1 MKRIKPTYCE
11 SVSLSETAS
20 VVTVGAGDGGPAWF
34 ASSWANRLNTDGI
47 IETMLSG
54 LSGTNIGVTAEIR
67 RAWRKSEGLGVTPPS
82 PNVPQTLEPG
92 RWFQGLSKPAEGG
105 RRGHQ

>member
-1 MKRIKPTYCE
+1 LSYPAVMKRIKPTYCE

-67 RAWRKSEGLGVTPPS
+67 RAWRDAPS

>member
-1 MKRIKPTYCE
+1 LSYPAVMKRIKPTYCE

-47 IETMLSG
+47 IETHVVRSIRDKHRRDGGNPKG
-54 LSGTNIGVTAEIR
+54 LA
-67 RAWRKSEGLGVTPPS
+67 
-82 PNVPQTLEPG
+82 
-92 RWFQGLSKPAEGG
+92 
-105 RRGHQ
+105 